1 MNKTLQENITKTTP
15 KKSAV
20 VVESEKSSEELF
32 DLMQDMKGIWQEAAS
47 DLLQPRP
54 EAVAQLL
61 KKVLH

>member
-1 MNKTLQENITKTTP
+1 M
-15 KKSAV
+15 
-20 VVESEKSSEELF
+20 ESEQRNEQLTE
-32 DLMQDMKGIWQEAAS
+32 LMQEMKNVWQEAQG

>member
-1 MNKTLQENITKTTP
+1 MKRTLLKEITPDT

-20 VVESEKSSEELF
+20 MERPESDELT
-32 DLMQDMKGIWQEAAS
+32 DLVQDMKGAWKEAAN

>member
-1 MNKTLQENITKTTP
+1 MNRTLLKKPTIDKKKPAGMVEKEN
-15 KKSAV
+15 
-20 VVESEKSSEELF
+20 SSEQLTE
-32 DLMQDMKGIWQEAAS
+32 LMQEMKNVWQEAAN

>member
-1 MNKTLQENITKTTP
+1 MNKTLPGKITTTNT
-15 KKSAV
+15 AV
-20 VVESEKSSEELF
+20 VKEPKNDSEPLIALVQEMKSV
-32 DLMQDMKGIWQEAAS
+32 WQEAAN